1 MDERSAADGMI
12 SILLVDDH
20 AFLREGVAAVLQRQ
34 DDMRLVG
41 EAENGEEAIERFR
54 ALKPDI
60 VVMDL
65 QMPGVGGLE
74 AIAAIRADAPN
85 AKIVVLTTFDG
96 DVQAYRAMK
105 AGASAYLL
113 KSSLRKDLVDT
124 VRAVHRGGRRLSPEI
139 AEKIAMYAIDER
151 LSERE
156 IEVLRLISQG
166 QPNKGIAHRLSITE
180 ATVKTHLKSIF
191 LKLDVADRTHA
202 VTVAARRGII
212 TL

>member
-1 MDERSAADGMI
+1 MDERSASAATI

-20 AFLREGVAAVLQRQ
+20 PFLREGVAAVLQRQ

-41 EAENGEEAIERFR
+41 EAENGEQAIERFR
-54 ALKPDI
+54 TLKPD
-60 VVMDL
+60 VVLMDL
-65 QMPGVGGLE
+65 QMPGLGGLE
-74 AIAAIRADAPN
+74 AITAIRSEAPN
-85 AKIVVLTTFDG
+85 ARIVVLTTFDG

-113 KSSLRKDLVDT
+113 KSSLRKELVDT
-124 VRAVHRGGRRLSPEI
+124 VRAVHAGGRRLSPEI

-156 IEVLRLISQG
+156 IDVLGLISEG
-166 QPNKGIAHRLSITE
+166 LSNKTIAHRLSITE

-212 TL
+212 SL

>member
-1 MDERSAADGMI
+1 MI

-20 AFLREGVAAVLQRQ
+20 PFLREGVAAVLQRQ
-34 DDMRLVG
+34 VDMRLVG
-41 EAENGEEAIERFR
+41 EAETGEEALERFR

-60 VVMDL
+60 VLMDL
-65 QMPGVGGLE
+65 QMPGFGGLE
-74 AIAAIRADAPN
+74 AILAIRAEAPT
-85 AKIVVLTTFDG
+85 AKIIVLTTFDG

-113 KSSLRKDLVDT
+113 KSSLRTELIESIRV
-124 VRAVHRGGRRLSPEI
+124 VHQGGRRLSPAI
-139 AEKIAMYAIDER
+139 AEKIAMYAIDDR

-156 IEVLRLISQG
+156 VEVLRLISRG
-166 QPNKGIAHRLSITE
+166 QSNKSIAHRLSITE